1 MTTAASAKRRTRKP
15 PPPAAPVRRPWDE
28 FCDAVIS
35 GARPVGT
42 LVRLAV
48 ERHLRDLQ
56 DGHERGLSFDPEQ
69 AQHAIDF
76 FGFLRHSKGEWAGK
90 TFELADWQ
98 TFVIA
103 MLFGWRRADGTR
115 RFREAYIEIPRKN
128 GKSTLL
134 SGIGLY
140 LFFADGEQGAEVYTA
155 ATKMDQ
161 AKIVH
166 SESISMV
173 RKSPLLAARIT
184 ITKNNLAVVATNSK
198 YQPVGADSE
207 TLDGLNVSGAV
218 IDEYHAHKTSG
229 IFDILN
235 TATGARS
242 QPLIVVITTAGS
254 NKAKSPCGIKNEY
267 CTKVLL
273 TTVQDDDIFA
283 FIATIDKDDDW
294 TDERVWFKA
303 NLNLGVSAKLDD
315 LRRKARVAK
324 QLPSAQNSFRRLH
337 LNEWTEQNERWLDLE
352 VWDACAGDVDA
363 RELPEYLRG
372 RVCYG
377 ALDLAS
383 TRDIAAFVLWFPPLD
398 DEEHG
403 YLLVRFFVPDE
414 NIAERASRD
423 RVPYPAWKDEE
434 WLEATPGNITDYEFI
449 RKAVHEAAEE
459 YQLEQ
464 VGYDRWNASQLVTQ
478 LVADGIDM
486 VPVGQGFAGMAGPT
500 KSFEG
505 KILGKKLAHGGHP
518 ILRWMAQNVSVRRD
532 PADNM
537 KPDKATSGEKIDGIV
552 AAIMAIGIAE
562 LQAGDS
568 TSSVYDDED
577 LKII

>member
-1 MTTAASAKRRTRKP
+1 MTTTTPKQRRAKKTA
-15 PPPAAPVRRPWDE
+15 PPAGPVRASWDA
-28 FCDAVIS
+28 FCEAVLS
-35 GARPVGT
+35 GNRPVGQ
-42 LVRLAV
+42 LVLLAV
-48 ERHLRDLQ
+48 QRHQRDLLT
-56 DGHERGLSFDPEQ
+56 GHERGLHFDPGA

-90 TFELADWQ
+90 VFELADWQ

-103 MLFGWRRADGTR
+103 MLFGWKRADGTR
-115 RFREAYIEIPRKN
+115 RFREGYIEIPRKN

-155 ATKMDQ
+155 ATKLDQ

-173 RKSPLLAARIT
+173 RKSPMLAARIT
-184 ITKNNLAVVATNSK
+184 ITKNNLAVVPTNSK

-218 IDEYHAHKTSG
+218 IDEYHAHKNSG

-235 TATGARS
+235 TATGARN

-254 NKAKSPCGIKNEY
+254 NKVKSPCGIKNEY

-273 TTVQDDDIFA
+273 DTVQDDDIFA
-283 FIATIDKDDDW
+283 FIATIDTGDDW
-294 TDERVWFKA
+294 SDERVWYKA

-352 VWDACAGDVDA
+352 VWDNCTGDVEA
-363 RELPEYLRG
+363 AALPEFLRG
-372 RVCYG
+372 RPCWG
-377 ALDLAS
+377 SLDLAS
-383 TRDIAAFVLWFPPLD
+383 TRDIAAFVLWFPPNE
-398 DEEHG
+398 DEDVG
-403 YLLVRFFVPDE
+403 YLVPRFFVPDE
-414 NIAERASRD
+414 SIAERASRD

-434 WLEATPGNITDYEFI
+434 WLDATPGNITDYEFI
-449 RKAVHEAAEE
+449 RKAVHDAAEE

-464 VGYDRWNASQLVTQ
+464 IGYDRWNASQLVTQ
-478 LVADGIDM
+478 LVADGFDM

-500 KSFEG
+500 KSFESKVVG
-505 KILGKKLAHGGHP
+505 RKLAHGGHP

-562 LQAGDS
+562 LQNGDS

-577 LKII
+577 LKFI